1 MQNQEGLR
9 CRCGPIEIVQCIAII
24 AQRCA
29 VRGTNLLLR
38 LIECTFQALVRIRQ
52 IVDVLQNIVAFQ
64 SLVI

>member
-1 MQNQEGLR
+1 
-9 CRCGPIEIVQCIAII
+9 
-24 AQRCA
+24 
-29 VRGTNLLLR
+29 LLR